1 MADACKE
8 NPMKGIPLE
17 TDFRTFLLSLFSSG
31 LVHLGET
38 PDPSTGKV
46 EFSPMLAKHTIDIL
60 ALLKQKFEKG
70 LTEDEQKL
78 LCDGLYQL
86 RMTYVNKVK

>member
-17 TDFRTFLLSLFSSG
+17 IDFRTFLLSLFSSG

-38 PDPSTGKV
+38 ADPTTGKLDLN
-46 EFSPMLAKHTIDIL
+46 PQLAKQTIDIV
-60 ALLKQKFEKG
+60 AMLKQKFERG